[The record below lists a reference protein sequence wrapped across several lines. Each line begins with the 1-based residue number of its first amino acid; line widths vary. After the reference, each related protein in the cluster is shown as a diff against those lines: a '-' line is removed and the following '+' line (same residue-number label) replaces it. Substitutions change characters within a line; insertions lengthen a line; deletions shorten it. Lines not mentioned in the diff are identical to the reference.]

1 MMEDVAV
8 SVIVPVYN
16 VEMYLEECLTSLSN
30 QSMKNAE
37 FICVDDGSTDGS
49 LSICKKFLEMDE
61 RFVVISQ
68 ENSGPA
74 KARNEGRY
82 RSRGKYLCFGDSDDR
97 LEPGAL
103 SKLYDLA
110 ESKQY
115 DIVVH
120 GSNLICDDDVE
131 PPGWVLN
138 CIKVEAK
145 SITDFKPKMVFEEK
159 GCRPFL
165 WMHFIRSDI
174 IKKNNIWINEKLK
187 VGEDQAFEILYFSC
201 AKRVLFVEDKLYNYR
216 ISRSDSIMSRFNKD
230 PKKKMWQHIEMLKTV
245 CEYYIVLNHIEDS
258 RKEVS
263 EWILDTMYWDLERML
278 YHEQI
283 EYTAELVKLF
293 LAIDTSSIYY
303 EMDDIHRMMYN
314 EIKIIEAHRDNPDS
328 MIIELTKMRN
338 KYVERLDTL
347 AKKPTYPLFKRMIRK
362 SNKEFPD

>member
-8 SVIVPVYN
+8 SVIIPVYN
-16 VEMYLEECLTSLSN
+16 VERYLEECLSSLAN

-37 FICVDDGSTDGS
+37 FICVDDGSTDSS
-49 LSICKKFLEMDE
+49 LSICKRFSEKDD
-61 RFVVISQ
+61 RFVVITQ

-74 KARNEGRY
+74 KARNEGRHH
-82 RSRGKYLCFGDSDDR
+82 SRGKYLCFVDSDDR
-97 LEPGAL
+97 LEPEAL
-103 SKLYDLA
+103 SRLYDLA

-120 GSNLICDDDVE
+120 GSNLICDDGVE
-131 PPGWVLN
+131 PPKWVLDS
-138 CIKVEAK
+138 IRVEPK

-245 CEYYIVLNHIEDS
+245 CNYYMVLNHIKDS

-263 EWILDTMYWDLERML
+263 EWILDTMYWDLERLL

-293 LAIDTSSIYY
+293 VDINTTSIYY
-303 EMDDIHRMMYN
+303 QLDDLHRMMYN

-328 MIIELTKMRN
+328 MIIELTKMRD
-338 KYVERLDTL
+338 KYAERLENMS
-347 AKKPTYPLFKRMIRK
+347 KKPAYPLFRRMVK
-362 SNKEFPD
+362 QYKKG